1 MSGWR
6 APCRL
11 RRMSNAE
18 TAIKNLWERHLETEF
33 AMKSPEEA
41 LATMTD
47 DPRVTIVPT
56 LIGGRGREELAHFYG
71 HHFLNQLPP
80 DLEVVPVSRTIGE
93 RRLVDELVI
102 RFTHTIQM
110 DWVLPGIAPTG
121 KRIEYA
127 MVVVVYVE
135 DGKISV
141 ENLYWDNATILRQAG
156 LLPNPNLP
164 VLGAESARQVL
175 DPTTPHNQLIR

>member
-1 MSGWR
+1 MSK
-6 APCRL
+6 
-11 RRMSNAE
+11 AE
-18 TAIKNLWERHLETEF
+18 TTITNLWEKHLESEF

-56 LIGGRGREELAHFYG
+56 LIGGRGRDEIGHFYG

-93 RRLVDELVI
+93 GRLVDELVL

-121 KRIEYA
+121 KRIELA
-127 MVVVVYVE
+127 MVVVVYVQ
-135 DGKISV
+135 DGKIAA

-156 LLPNPNLP
+156 LLPDPSLP

-175 DPTTPHNQLIR
+175 DPSAPHNELLRHK